1 MKKEDGMAE
10 KKRLKESPQRW
21 SEREEQ
27 ILAEEYPKGGT
38 NAVYER
44 MLAEGF
50 DRKRGAIRMRA
61 HAKGIQNEEYMR
73 RTGTDEWSEEEE
85 EILKTF
91 YVDHGAQRVQ
101 DELDA
106 IGKERSLGSIRG
118 RATTMGLHR
127 SNTPARRFGEKLG
140 NTKVLNVVFDDVRDK
155 MVLEH
160 IATHENRSEY
170 IRGLVEADMATA

>member
-1 MKKEDGMAE
+1 MAKG
-10 KKRLKESPQRW
+10 KKRAPQRW

-50 DRKRGAIRMRA
+50 DRERGAIRMRA

-73 RTGTDEWSEEEE
+73 RTGTDEWSDEEVG
-85 EILKTF
+85 ILRDF
-91 YVDHGAQRVQ
+91 YVDHGAQYVKDRLA
-101 DELDA
+101 E

-118 RATTMGLHR
+118 RATIMGLHR
-127 SNTPARRFGEKLG
+127 SNTPSRRFDEKLG
-140 NTKVLNVVFDDVRDK
+140 KTKVLNIVFDDVRDSG
-155 MVLEH
+155 VLDH
-160 IATHENRSEY
+160 IAAHENRSEY

>member
-1 MKKEDGMAE
+1 MKKEDGMAR
-10 KKRLKESPQRW
+10 KKPKGSPQRW

-73 RTGTDEWSEEEE
+73 RTGNDEWSAEEE
-85 EILKTF
+85 EILVEF
-91 YVDHGAQRVQ
+91 YTDYGAQRVQ

-127 SNTPARRFGEKLG
+127 SNTPSRRFGEKLG

-170 IRGLVEADMATA
+170 IRGLVEADMTPA